1 MAGSFNPFLNSI
13 NAPMLGL
20 FTNSIPRQQRQR
32 TASKPSPAFN
42 PLLNSI
48 NEPTSGLS
56 TNSIPRQQRQRTA
69 SKPSPAFNPLL
80 NSINEPTS
88 GLSTNSIPR
97 QQRQRTASKPSPA
110 FNPLLNS
117 ILPSKLPANPP
128 IRHPKRANPSSANP
142 PSLKAK
148 KQRTAEDPRALEAVK
163 LAIGLLEEE
172 FEQRE
177 AASEAFPPEISSSHI
192 RTSISKYEDEMSAAS
207 ERSVCCSCGRFVAT
221 TDIYEIDEDDFILQQ
236 RDLDQCGHH
245 ENFWDFCTW
254 CYTAL
259 RHGNIPKFSA
269 ENFVNVTMCQHY
281 PSALEE
287 LTPVE
292 ECLIAKCHP
301 VGTILKLRPGGH
313 PSPTNYNALRGHMIV
328 IPQDPGLLLQI
339 LPSPELRLDN
349 LIKVFWLGKRPPTN
363 RDLKPFLQVRKDK
376 VLAALQYLVQH
387 NHLYHDLA
395 INYRMIDSWADNFI
409 PPEITENITCLEKPD
424 HHEREG
430 YTVSLQSGNYENDF
444 HAAQDE
450 VFNADDQEAYDQEPL
465 LTGSVY
471 TDINGERQDPNMQMI
486 DALLGVITGSRQQT
500 DEEPSTTNDAANAQK
515 NTPIISYAIRGEAT
529 LVNSWE

>member
-1 MAGSFNPFLNSI
+1 MKF
-13 NAPMLGL
+13 
-20 FTNSIPRQQRQR
+20 
-32 TASKPSPAFN
+32 
-42 PLLNSI
+42 
-48 NEPTSGLS
+48 
-56 TNSIPRQQRQRTA
+56 
-69 SKPSPAFNPLL
+69 
-80 NSINEPTS
+80 
-88 GLSTNSIPR
+88 
-97 QQRQRTASKPSPA
+97 
-110 FNPLLNS
+110 
-117 ILPSKLPANPP
+117 
-128 IRHPKRANPSSANP
+128 
-142 PSLKAK
+142 
-148 KQRTAEDPRALEAVK
+148 
-163 LAIGLLEEE
+163 AIGLLEEE

-177 AASEAFPPEISSSHI
+177 AASEAFPPEISSTHI
-192 RTSISKYEDEMSAAS
+192 RTAISKYEDEISAVS
-207 ERSVCCSCGRFVAT
+207 ERSICCSCGSFVAT
-221 TDIYEIDEDDFILQQ
+221 GDIYKIDDEDDFMLPLQGS
-236 RDLDQCGHH
+236 LDDCGHY
-245 ENFWDFCTW
+245 ENTWGFCTS

-259 RHGNIPKFSA
+259 RHCAVPKFSA
-269 ENFVNVTMCQHY
+269 KNLVNVTMCQYY
-281 PSALEE
+281 PAALED
-287 LTPVE
+287 LTVVE

-301 VGTILKLRPGGH
+301 IGTILKLRPGGR
-313 PSPTNYNALRGHMIV
+313 PSPASYNALRGHMIV
-328 IPQDPGLLLQI
+328 IPQDPGPLLRI
-339 LPSPELRLDN
+339 LPSPELKLDN
-349 LIKVFWLGKRPPTN
+349 LIKVFWLGKHPPTN

-471 TDINGERQDPNMQMI
+471 TDINGERQDPNMQMV

-500 DEEPSTTNDAANAQK
+500 DEEPSTTNDAANDHAQK

-529 LVNSWE
+529 LVNSWEDPHYFTGAFPTLFPSGIGGHLDERAIPVSLVAFAEWALNHHARRYVIYI

>member
-1 MAGSFNPFLNSI
+1 MARSFNPFLSSI
-13 NAPMLGL
+13 TTPTIGL
-20 FTNSIPRQQRQR
+20 FQNSIPRQQQQR
-32 TASKPSPAFN
+32 NPSKPSPAFN
-42 PLLNSI
+42 P
-48 NEPTSGLS
+48 
-56 TNSIPRQQRQRTA
+56 
-69 SKPSPAFNPLL
+69 F
-80 NSINEPTS
+80 
-88 GLSTNSIPR
+88 
-97 QQRQRTASKPSPA
+97 
-110 FNPLLNS
+110 LNS
-117 ILPSKLPANPP
+117 ILPSKPPTSTLPTGRGNPSSSANPP
-128 IRHPKRANPSSANP
+128 IYHPPKITGRKKRANPSSANP

-313 PSPTNYNALRGHMIV
+313 PSPTNYNALRTSKSAS
-328 IPQDPGLLLQI
+328 GLRGSQTS
-339 LPSPELRLDN
+339 LP
-349 LIKVFWLGKRPPTN
+349 
-363 RDLKPFLQVRKDK
+363 
-376 VLAALQYLVQH
+376 
-387 NHLYHDLA
+387 
-395 INYRMIDSWADNFI
+395 
-409 PPEITENITCLEKPD
+409 
-424 HHEREG
+424 
-430 YTVSLQSGNYENDF
+430 
-444 HAAQDE
+444 
-450 VFNADDQEAYDQEPL
+450 
-465 LTGSVY
+465 
-471 TDINGERQDPNMQMI
+471 TD
-486 DALLGVITGSRQQT
+486 
-500 DEEPSTTNDAANAQK
+500 
-515 NTPIISYAIRGEAT
+515 AT
-529 LVNSWE
+529 YF